1 MTFFLC
7 NCSAVKISW
16 HLRNLRAILYEIS
29 RISKVHTLET
39 MGAVVNGHS
48 GDSVIDEM
56 RCILCDGRIIYKG
69 PPDICIEDSYRQ
81 HLCKSNVY
89 KPSLT
94 LAQPYP
100 YKLISTLVQ
109 TSFFLFSARVHDITS
124 NRNMSNREWMD
135 QFVQF
140 TLDCGNDCYPYEGF
154 KLTMSP
160 RTKGIIN
167 I

>member
-1 MTFFLC
+1 M
-7 NCSAVKISW
+7 
-16 HLRNLRAILYEIS
+16 ILYEIS
-29 RISKVHTLET
+29 RISKNHTLKT
-39 MGAVVNGHS
+39 MGTVVNGHS

-81 HLCKSNVY
+81 HLCKSNIY

-94 LAQPYP
+94 LVRIIYIKIHIDSSAS
-100 YKLISTLVQ
+100 I
-109 TSFFLFSARVHDITS
+109 FFINFLARVHDITS

-167 I
+167 VQI